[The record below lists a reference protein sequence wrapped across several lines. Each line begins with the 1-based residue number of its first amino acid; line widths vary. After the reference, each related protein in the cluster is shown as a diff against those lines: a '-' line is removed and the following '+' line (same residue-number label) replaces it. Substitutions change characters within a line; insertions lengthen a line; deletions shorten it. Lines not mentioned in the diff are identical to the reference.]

1 MPLPIDTLL
10 RVQASP
16 VPAQIVF
23 GACGSMAT
31 APMDCALSLSKT
43 GLNVVPPFED
53 FQTPPLAAPT
63 YTVSRPSSFTAASA
77 ATLPLMAAEPM
88 FRAPSP
94 EIASESNLA
103 SCARAFAA
111 KITAEKST
119 ITTTAKQ
126 RTRLRISAVSSNYK
140 AEITVV
146 RDETIHGH
154 SCVEESVSGRRRLRP
169 CLRGGQ
175 REMCVFQE
183 HVLLDLLDGD
193 LCARCAAFLRLLDGE
208 GVVDSVHLL
217 VVPVI
222 HLGLLQCAA
231 NRGLNLEFQFEIRIG
246 IEIVVANVAILH
258 AEFDLEAI
266 CPFHRIV
273 PDEFCSV
280 PFSFVVHKR
289 AVEIGVDDQ
298 AFHVI
303 LRHQLGIFAPAKR
316 RNLPAGFAVIGLDC
330 HESLDDSLLPDLVR
344 ALIFLA
350 EFRAKRALADLCR
363 GADAAHGFQ
372 LLQSAMR
379 LNIFR
384 DHFVRS
390 LCAGT
395 ERKER
400 DGHEY

>member
-1 MPLPIDTLL
+1 MPLPIDVLL

-16 VPAQIVF
+16 VPTQIVL
-23 GACGSMAT
+23 GVCGST
-31 APMDCALSLSKT
+31 
-43 GLNVVPPFED
+43 
-53 FQTPPLAAPT
+53 
-63 YTVSRPSSFTAASA
+63 ASA

-94 EIASESNLA
+94 EIVSESNLA
-103 SCARAFAA
+103 SCACAFAT
-111 KITAEKST
+111 KITVEKST
-119 ITTTAKQ
+119 ITTKAKQ
-126 RTRLRISAVSSNYK
+126 RIRLRISAVSSNYK
-140 AEITVV
+140 AEVTVD
-146 RDETIHGH
+146 RNETIHGH
-154 SCVEESVSGRRRLRP
+154 SCAEESLCGRRRLRP

-231 NRGLNLEFQFEIRIG
+231 NRGLNLECQFEIRIG

-303 LRHQLGIFAPAKR
+303 LRHQLAIFTPAKR
-316 RNLPAGFAVIGLDC
+316 RNLPAGFAVIGLDR
-330 HESLDDSLLPDLVR
+330 HESLDNS
-344 ALIFLA
+344 
-350 EFRAKRALADLCR
+350 
-363 GADAAHGFQ
+363 
-372 LLQSAMR
+372 
-379 LNIFR
+379 
-384 DHFVRS
+384 
-390 LCAGT
+390 
-395 ERKER
+395 
-400 DGHEY
+400 